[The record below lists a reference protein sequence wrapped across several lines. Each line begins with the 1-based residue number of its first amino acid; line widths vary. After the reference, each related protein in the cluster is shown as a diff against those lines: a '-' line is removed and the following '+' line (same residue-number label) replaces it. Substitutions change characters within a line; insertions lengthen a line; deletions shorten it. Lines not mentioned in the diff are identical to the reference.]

1 MAAVPPAKGK
11 KAPKVKQMDLPGADK
26 GVVTRFPP
34 EPSGYLHIGH
44 AKAALLNDHFGHVQY
59 PGKVLLR
66 LDDTNPAKEKDEFE
80 QGIIADT
87 KLMGIN
93 PDQTSY
99 TSDYFDEIEKYCVQM
114 IKDGNAYA
122 DDTPAEIMK
131 AQRNPFEI
139 IHGKKVPKDIEAS
152 ACRDMTPDE
161 TLEKF
166 REMQSGSA
174 EGAKWCIRAKLDYK
188 HVNSALRDP
197 VIYRCP
203 EDQPP
208 HHRTGTKY
216 KAYPTYQFA
225 CPVVDSL
232 EGVTH
237 ALRTTEYNEQDAQ
250 YKWILKLLKLRC
262 PNIWTFSKINFIRT
276 VMSKRKL
283 TQLVDKGIVEGWD
296 DPRLPTIRGMRRR
309 GLSMEALREFMVS
322 QGPSKAVVNMDWNTI
337 WAMNKQIV
345 DKTAARYTAI
355 EGDKVQCT
363 VHGAGETPHSEDK
376 PKHARHPLGDKKVVF
391 SKNIVL
397 EQEGDVTKD
406 GSKDGGKYLTVGEE
420 ITLMNW
426 GNVIVKDIKYVED
439 ANGVDGI
446 TQSLADQQLADN
458 KKPASTGKRV
468 SHIDF
473 DLHLEGDFK
482 TTKKKI
488 TWLSTDQDLVQC
500 KLIDYDYLVPTDKF
514 DMEDPQWM
522 EKLTK
527 VTKFESTAVADC
539 NVRDLKVDDVIQFD
553 KKGYFRCDV
562 APSKDASA
570 VFIKLPSGK

>member
-1 MAAVPPAKGK
+1 MAAPPAKGK
-11 KAPKVKQMDLPGADK
+11 KAPKVKQMDLPNADK

-44 AKAALLNDHFGHVQY
+44 AKAALLNDHFGHIQY
-59 PGKVLLR
+59 PGKVILR
-66 LDDTNPAKEKDEFE
+66 LDDTNPAKEKDEYE
-80 QGIIADT
+80 QGIIADVH
-87 KLMGIN
+87 LMGIK

-99 TSDYFDEIEKYCVQM
+99 TSDYFDEIEKECVRM
-114 IKDGNAYA
+114 IQDGNAYA
-122 DDTPAEIMK
+122 DDTPADIMQ
-131 AQRNPFEI
+131 AQRQPFQVVN
-139 IHGKKVPKDIEAS
+139 GQMTKKDIEPS
-152 ACRDMTPDE
+152 ARRDLSPTE

-166 REMQSGSA
+166 REMQSGSS
-174 EGAKWCIRAKLDYK
+174 EGARWCIRAKLDYK
-188 HVNSALRDP
+188 HKNSSCRDP

-203 EDQPP
+203 VDQPP
-208 HHRTGTKY
+208 HHRTGTKF

-225 CPVVDSL
+225 CPIVDSL

-237 ALRTTEYNEQDAQ
+237 ALRTTEYNEQDEQ

-283 TQLVDKGIVEGWD
+283 TQLVDNGVVEGWD

-355 EGDKVQCT
+355 EGDSVKCT
-363 VHGAGETPHSEDK
+363 IHGADEKPHSEDK

-391 SKNIVL
+391 SKNIIL
-397 EQEGDVTKD
+397 EQEGEVTKD

-426 GNVIVKDIKYVED
+426 GNVIVKNIEYAED
-439 ANGVDGI
+439 AAGVDGI
-446 TQSLADQQLADN
+446 TQSLAEQQLSND
-458 KKPASTGKRV
+458 KQPAVSGKRV
-468 SHIDF
+468 SHIEF

-514 DMEDPQWM
+514 DMDDPQWM

-539 NVRDLKVDDVIQFD
+539 NVWDLKVDDVFQFD

-562 APSKDASA
+562 APSKESPA